1 MKKLLI
7 LLLFIPV
14 NTLAQDTVHIP
25 APAAKAIVRELVS
38 CDSIKAIHELTV
50 EQLTLTEYKV
60 SLKDSIIK
68 GHVDKGLMYEER
80 IKNEQSKFEVQGRW
94 VEDLRKD
101 IKGLKVKLLYTKA
114 SMGAVILGL
123 GYLLLKSSL

>member
-7 LLLFIPV
+7 LLLLIPTS
-14 NTLAQDTVHIP
+14 TLAQDTVHIP

-101 IKGLKVKLLYTKA
+101 IRRLNGKLLYTKIT
-114 SMGAVILGL
+114 MGSIILGL
-123 GYLLLKSSL
+123 GYFLLRN